1 MEQWQ
6 VGVQLHELNK
16 SPERQ
21 GRDPRLKHNDCVA
34 EEKDSKNP
42 VDILCELLEKV
53 HDIIYYIKVLE

>member
-6 VGVQLHELNK
+6 VRVQLHELNE

-21 GRDPRLKHNDCVA
+21 GRDPRLKHNDRVA

-42 VDILCELLEKV
+42 VDILGELLEKV